1 MVVMKKVKTIL
12 YGAALLLLVNACDSI
27 LDREVVLSLTED
39 DVLTLYNNTQSR
51 AVAIYNYLPSGFRCV
66 DGAMMAS
73 ASDEAEYTLETS
85 SIQMFN
91 VGSWNAKNNPD
102 GGSWWNNFRGIYL
115 VNHFLANS
123 DNLDLEMY
131 RLNPDDIGHEQ
142 YQNRLDNIK
151 RWKYEARFLRAYFY
165 FELIKRYGGVPVIT
179 RPVEIG
185 DSFPRNTLDSCVNFI
200 VKECDDIAWG
210 LPVKYT
216 EQENLGRATRG
227 AVLALKSRVL
237 LYAASDLFNSP
248 EKWASGYANKDL
260 ISVKPIDR
268 KERWKRAA
276 DAAKNVIDL
285 TDAGYALSNNY
296 QGVFRS
302 YTDAEIIL
310 ARRDGASNDF
320 EKANYPVG
328 YDLGNSGNTPSLN
341 LLDDYE
347 MLDGT
352 AFDWNNKNHAAN
364 PYRGRDPRLA
374 FTILSNMTKFNGR
387 PVECWTGGRDGKG
400 VPRATK
406 TGQYLLK
413 YIDPELNLLEGRTS
427 VHTWVLIR
435 LAEVYLNYI
444 EALNEYQ
451 PAHSDI
457 KIYYNK
463 IRQRE
468 GIKMPELP
476 DGLDQDAVRQKIRHE
491 RRIELAFEDHRLW
504 DARRWMIAADNEK
517 GKGVLNIPLR
527 GLEILNRGGV
537 PSYTPIEI
545 EKRNFEPKM
554 YLYPI
559 PQGDLDIAGWSQ
571 NPLW

>member
-1 MVVMKKVKTIL
+1 MKKVKTIL

-151 RWKYEARFLRAYFY
+151 RWKYEVRFLRAYFY

-517 GKGVLNIPLR
+517 GKGVLNKPLR
-527 GLEILNRGGV
+527 GLDILNRGGV

>member
-1 MVVMKKVKTIL
+1 MKKVKTIL

-151 RWKYEARFLRAYFY
+151 RWKYEVRFLRAYFY

-413 YIDPELNLLEGRTS
+413 NIDPELNLLEGRTS

>member
-151 RWKYEARFLRAYFY
+151 RWKYEVRFLRAYFY

-285 TDAGYALSNNY
+285 TDACYALSNNY

>member
-1 MVVMKKVKTIL
+1 MKKVKTIL

-151 RWKYEARFLRAYFY
+151 RWKYEVRFLRAYFY

-179 RPVEIG
+179 RSVEIG

-200 VKECDDIAWG
+200 VKECDDIALG
-210 LPVKYT
+210 LPIKYT

-248 EKWASGYANKDL
+248 EKWASDYANKDL
-260 ISVKPIDR
+260 ISVKTIDR

-276 DAAKNVIDL
+276 DAAKDVIDL
-285 TDAGYALSNNY
+285 ADAGYALSNNY
-296 QGVFRS
+296 QGIFRS
-302 YTDAEIIL
+302 YTDTEIIL

-352 AFDWNNKNHAAN
+352 AFDWSNKNHAAN
-364 PYRGRDPRLA
+364 PYKGRDPRLA

-427 VHTWVLIR
+427 VHTWILIR

-457 KIYYNK
+457 KIYYDK
-463 IRQRE
+463 IRRRE
-468 GIKMPELP
+468 GIKMPVLP

-504 DARRWMIAADNEK
+504 DARRWMIAADNEM

-537 PSYTPIEI
+537 PSYRPIEI

>member
-1 MVVMKKVKTIL
+1 MKKVKTIL

-151 RWKYEARFLRAYFY
+151 RWKYEVRFLRAYFY

-248 EKWASGYANKDL
+248 EKWALGYANKDL

>member
-151 RWKYEARFLRAYFY
+151 RWKYEVRFLRAYFY

-302 YTDAEIIL
+302 YTDAEIIF

>member
-1 MVVMKKVKTIL
+1 MKKVKTIL

-151 RWKYEARFLRAYFY
+151 RWKYEVRFLRAYFY

-200 VKECDDIAWG
+200 VKECDDIAWV

>member
-39 DVLTLYNNTQSR
+39 EVLTLYNNTQSR

-151 RWKYEARFLRAYFY
+151 RWKYEVRFLRAYFY

>member
-1 MVVMKKVKTIL
+1 M

-151 RWKYEARFLRAYFY
+151 RWKYEVRFLRAYFY

-200 VKECDDIAWG
+200 VKECDDIALG
-210 LPVKYT
+210 LPIKYT

-248 EKWASGYANKDL
+248 EKWASDYANKDL
-260 ISVKPIDR
+260 ISVKTIDR

-276 DAAKNVIDL
+276 DAAKDVIDL
-285 TDAGYALSNNY
+285 ADAGYALSNNY
-296 QGVFRS
+296 QGIFRS
-302 YTDAEIIL
+302 YTDTEIIL

-352 AFDWNNKNHAAN
+352 AFDWSNKNHAAN
-364 PYRGRDPRLA
+364 PYKGRDPRLA

-427 VHTWVLIR
+427 VHTWILIR

-457 KIYYNK
+457 KIYYDK
-463 IRQRE
+463 IRRRE
-468 GIKMPELP
+468 GIKMPVLP

-504 DARRWMIAADNEK
+504 DARRWMIAADNEM

-537 PSYTPIEI
+537 PSYRPIEI

>member
-1 MVVMKKVKTIL
+1 MKKVKTIL

-444 EALNEYQ
+444 EALNECQ

-457 KIYYNK
+457 KIYYDK

-504 DARRWMIAADNEK
+504 DVRRWMIAADNEK

>member
-1 MVVMKKVKTIL
+1 MKKVKTIL

-151 RWKYEARFLRAYFY
+151 RWKYEVRFLRAYFY

-179 RPVEIG
+179 RPVEIE

>member
-1 MVVMKKVKTIL
+1 MKKVKTIL

-151 RWKYEARFLRAYFY
+151 RWKYEVRFLRAYFY

-537 PSYTPIEI
+537 PSYRPIEI

>member
-1 MVVMKKVKTIL
+1 MKKVKTIL
-12 YGAALLLLVNACDSI
+12 YGAALLLLVNTCDSI

-151 RWKYEARFLRAYFY
+151 RWKYEVRFLRAYFY

-200 VKECDDIAWG
+200 VKECDDIALG
-210 LPVKYT
+210 LPIKYT

-248 EKWASGYANKDL
+248 EKWASDYANKDL
-260 ISVKPIDR
+260 ISVKTIDR

-276 DAAKNVIDL
+276 DAAKDVIDL
-285 TDAGYALSNNY
+285 ADAGYALSNNY
-296 QGVFRS
+296 QGIFRS
-302 YTDAEIIL
+302 YTDTEIIL

-352 AFDWNNKNHAAN
+352 AFDWSNKNHAAN
-364 PYRGRDPRLA
+364 PYKGRDPRLA

-427 VHTWVLIR
+427 VHTWILIR

-457 KIYYNK
+457 KIYYDK
-463 IRQRE
+463 IRRRE
-468 GIKMPELP
+468 GIKMPVLP

-504 DARRWMIAADNEK
+504 DARRWMIAADNEM

-537 PSYTPIEI
+537 PSYRPIEI

>member
-1 MVVMKKVKTIL
+1 MKKVKTIL

-151 RWKYEARFLRAYFY
+151 RWKYEVRFLRAYFY

-185 DSFPRNTLDSCVNFI
+185 DAFPRNTLDSCVNFI
-200 VKECDDIAWG
+200 VKECDDIALG
-210 LPVKYT
+210 LPIKYT

-248 EKWASGYANKDL
+248 EKWASDYANKDL
-260 ISVKPIDR
+260 ISVKTIDR

-276 DAAKNVIDL
+276 DAAKDVIDL
-285 TDAGYALSNNY
+285 ADAGYALSNNY
-296 QGVFRS
+296 QGIFRS
-302 YTDAEIIL
+302 YTDTEIIL

-352 AFDWNNKNHAAN
+352 AFDWSNKNHAAN
-364 PYRGRDPRLA
+364 PYKGRDPRLA

-427 VHTWVLIR
+427 VHTWILIR

-457 KIYYNK
+457 KIYYDK
-463 IRQRE
+463 IRRRE
-468 GIKMPELP
+468 GIKMPVLP

-504 DARRWMIAADNEK
+504 DARRWMIAADNEM

-537 PSYTPIEI
+537 PSYRPIEI

>member
-1 MVVMKKVKTIL
+1 MKKVKTIL

-142 YQNRLDNIK
+142 YQNRLDYIK
-151 RWKYEARFLRAYFY
+151 RWKYEVRFLRAYFY

>member
-1 MVVMKKVKTIL
+1 MKKVKTIL

-91 VGSWNAKNNPD
+91 VGSWKAKNNPD

-151 RWKYEARFLRAYFY
+151 RWKYEVRFLRAYFY

>member
-151 RWKYEARFLRAYFY
+151 RWKYEVRFLRAYFY

-468 GIKMPELP
+468 GIKMPALP
-476 DGLDQDAVRQKIRHE
+476 EGLDQDAVRQKIRHE

>member
-1 MVVMKKVKTIL
+1 
-12 YGAALLLLVNACDSI
+12 
-27 LDREVVLSLTED
+27 VLSLTED

-151 RWKYEARFLRAYFY
+151 RWKYEVRFLRAYFY

-200 VKECDDIAWG
+200 VKECDDIALG
-210 LPVKYT
+210 LPIKYT

-248 EKWASGYANKDL
+248 EKWASDYANKDL
-260 ISVKPIDR
+260 ISVKTIDR

-276 DAAKNVIDL
+276 DAAKDVIDL
-285 TDAGYALSNNY
+285 ADAGYALSNNY
-296 QGVFRS
+296 QGIFRS
-302 YTDAEIIL
+302 YTDTEIIL

-352 AFDWNNKNHAAN
+352 AFDWSNKNHAAN
-364 PYRGRDPRLA
+364 PYKGRDPRLA

-427 VHTWVLIR
+427 VHTWILIR

-457 KIYYNK
+457 KIYYDK
-463 IRQRE
+463 IRRRE
-468 GIKMPELP
+468 GIKMPVLP

-504 DARRWMIAADNEK
+504 DARRWMIAADNEM

-537 PSYTPIEI
+537 PSYRPIEI

>member
-1 MVVMKKVKTIL
+1 MKKVKTIL

-151 RWKYEARFLRAYFY
+151 RWKYEVRFLRAYFY

-200 VKECDDIAWG
+200 VKECDDIALG
-210 LPVKYT
+210 LPIKYT

-248 EKWASGYANKDL
+248 EKWASDYANKDL
-260 ISVKPIDR
+260 ISVKTIDR

-276 DAAKNVIDL
+276 DAAKDVIDL
-285 TDAGYALSNNY
+285 ADAGYALSNNY
-296 QGVFRS
+296 QGIFRS
-302 YTDAEIIL
+302 YTDTEIIL

-352 AFDWNNKNHAAN
+352 AFDWSNKNHAAN
-364 PYRGRDPRLA
+364 PYKGRDPRLA

-427 VHTWVLIR
+427 VHTWILIR

-457 KIYYNK
+457 KIYYDK
-463 IRQRE
+463 IRRRE
-468 GIKMPELP
+468 GIKMPVLP

-504 DARRWMIAADNEK
+504 DARRWMIAQQEFPGPEYSLNLLATSYEDSWSRTSNVWK
-517 GKGVLNIPLR
+517 GGPRV
-527 GLEILNRGGV
+527 
-537 PSYTPIEI
+537 
-545 EKRNFEPKM
+545 FEPKH
-554 YLYPI
+554 YFFPI
-559 PQGDLDIAGWSQ
+559 NQEQLSEMKNITQNYGW
-571 NPLW
+571 

>member
-1 MVVMKKVKTIL
+1 M
-12 YGAALLLLVNACDSI
+12 VNACDSI

-151 RWKYEARFLRAYFY
+151 RWKYEVRFLRAYFY

>member
-151 RWKYEARFLRAYFY
+151 RWKYEVRFLRAYFY

-268 KERWKRAA
+268 KERWKKAA
-276 DAAKNVIDL
+276 DAAKDVIDL

>member
-151 RWKYEARFLRAYFY
+151 RWKYEVRFLRAYFY

-545 EKRNFEPKM
+545 EKRT
-554 YLYPI
+554 
-559 PQGDLDIAGWSQ
+559 
-571 NPLW
+571 

>member
-1 MVVMKKVKTIL
+1 MKKVKTIL

-39 DVLTLYNNTQSR
+39 DVLTLNNNTQSR

-151 RWKYEARFLRAYFY
+151 RWKYEVRFLRAYFY

-200 VKECDDIAWG
+200 VKECDDIALG
-210 LPVKYT
+210 LPIKYT

-268 KERWKRAA
+268 KERWKKAA
-276 DAAKNVIDL
+276 DAAKDVIDL

-320 EKANYPVG
+320 EKTNYPVG

-364 PYRGRDPRLA
+364 PYKGRDPRLA

-427 VHTWVLIR
+427 VHTWILIR

-451 PAHSDI
+451 PTHSDI
-457 KIYYNK
+457 KIYYDK
-463 IRQRE
+463 IRRRE

-504 DARRWMIAADNEK
+504 DARRWMIAADNEM

-537 PSYTPIEI
+537 PSYSPIEI

>member
-1 MVVMKKVKTIL
+1 MKKVKTIL

-151 RWKYEARFLRAYFY
+151 RWKYEVRFLRAYFY

-463 IRQRE
+463 IRKRE

>member
-1 MVVMKKVKTIL
+1 MKKVKTIL

-151 RWKYEARFLRAYFY
+151 RWKYEVRFLRAYFY

-559 PQGDLDIAGWSQ
+559 PQGDLDLAGWSQ
-571 NPLW
+571 NPLWY

>member
-1 MVVMKKVKTIL
+1 MKKVKTIL

-151 RWKYEARFLRAYFY
+151 RWKYEVRFLRAYFY

-216 EQENLGRATRG
+216 ERENLGRATRG

>member
-1 MVVMKKVKTIL
+1 MKKVKTIL

-151 RWKYEARFLRAYFY
+151 RWKYEVRFLRAYFY

-237 LYAASDLFNSP
+237 LYAASDLFISP

>member
-1 MVVMKKVKTIL
+1 MKKVKTIL

-51 AVAIYNYLPSGFRCV
+51 AVALYNYLPSGFRCV

-151 RWKYEARFLRAYFY
+151 RWKYEVRFLRAYFY

>member
-1 MVVMKKVKTIL
+1 MKKVKTIL

-151 RWKYEARFLRAYFY
+151 RWKYEVRFLRAYFY

-328 YDLGNSGNTPSLN
+328 YDLGNSGNTPPLN

>member
-435 LAEVYLNYI
+435 LAEVYFNYI

-457 KIYYNK
+457 KIYYDK

-504 DARRWMIAADNEK
+504 DVRRWMIAADNEK

>member
-1 MVVMKKVKTIL
+1 MKKVKTIL

-91 VGSWNAKNNPD
+91 VGSWNAKNKPE

-151 RWKYEARFLRAYFY
+151 RWKYEVRFLRAYFY

-200 VKECDDIAWG
+200 VKECDDIALG
-210 LPVKYT
+210 LPIKYT

-248 EKWASGYANKDL
+248 EKWASDYANKDL
-260 ISVKPIDR
+260 ISVKTIDR

-276 DAAKNVIDL
+276 DAAKDVIDL
-285 TDAGYALSNNY
+285 ADAGYALSNNY
-296 QGVFRS
+296 QGIFRS
-302 YTDAEIIL
+302 YTDTEIIL

-352 AFDWNNKNHAAN
+352 AFDWSNKNHAAN
-364 PYRGRDPRLA
+364 PYKGRDPRLA

-427 VHTWVLIR
+427 VHTWILIR

-457 KIYYNK
+457 KIYYDK
-463 IRQRE
+463 IRRRE
-468 GIKMPELP
+468 GIKMPVLP

-504 DARRWMIAADNEK
+504 DARRWMIAADNEM

-537 PSYTPIEI
+537 PSYRPIEI

>member
-1 MVVMKKVKTIL
+1 MKKVKTIL

-73 ASDEAEYTLETS
+73 ASDEAEYTIETS

-276 DAAKNVIDL
+276 DAAKDVIDL

-457 KIYYNK
+457 KIYYDK

-504 DARRWMIAADNEK
+504 DVRRWMIAADNEK

>member
-1 MVVMKKVKTIL
+1 MKKVKTIL

-151 RWKYEARFLRAYFY
+151 RWKYEVRFLRAYFY

-276 DAAKNVIDL
+276 DAAKDVIDL

-457 KIYYNK
+457 KIYYDK

-504 DARRWMIAADNEK
+504 DVRRWMIAADNEK

>member
-1 MVVMKKVKTIL
+1 MKKVKTIL

-151 RWKYEARFLRAYFY
+151 RWKYEVRFLRAYFY

>member
-1 MVVMKKVKTIL
+1 MKKVKTIL

-151 RWKYEARFLRAYFY
+151 RWKYEVRFLRAYFY

-451 PAHSDI
+451 PTHSDI
-457 KIYYNK
+457 KIYYDK
-463 IRQRE
+463 IRRRE

>member
-151 RWKYEARFLRAYFY
+151 RWKYEVRFLRAYFY

-527 GLEILNRGGV
+527 GLEILNRGECLR
-537 PSYTPIEI
+537 ILLL
-545 EKRNFEPKM
+545 K
-554 YLYPI
+554 
-559 PQGDLDIAGWSQ
+559 
-571 NPLW
+571 

>member
-1 MVVMKKVKTIL
+1 MKKVKTIL

-151 RWKYEARFLRAYFY
+151 RWKYEVRFLRAYFY

-504 DARRWMIAADNEK
+504 DARRWMIAADNEM

-537 PSYTPIEI
+537 PSYSPIEI

>member
-1 MVVMKKVKTIL
+1 MKKVKTIL

-151 RWKYEARFLRAYFY
+151 RWKYEVRFLRAYFY

-200 VKECDDIAWG
+200 VKECDDIALG
-210 LPVKYT
+210 LPIKYT

-248 EKWASGYANKDL
+248 EKWASDYANKDL
-260 ISVKPIDR
+260 ISVKTIDR

-276 DAAKNVIDL
+276 DAAKDVIDL
-285 TDAGYALSNNY
+285 ADAGYALSNNY
-296 QGVFRS
+296 QGIFRS
-302 YTDAEIIL
+302 YTDTEIIL

-352 AFDWNNKNHAAN
+352 AFDWSNKNHAAN
-364 PYRGRDPRLA
+364 PYKGRDPRLA

-427 VHTWVLIR
+427 VHTWILIR

-468 GIKMPELP
+468 GIKMPVLP

-504 DARRWMIAADNEK
+504 DARRWMIAADNEM

-537 PSYTPIEI
+537 PSYRPIEI

>member
-1 MVVMKKVKTIL
+1 MKKVKTIL

-151 RWKYEARFLRAYFY
+151 RWKYEVRFLRAYFY

-200 VKECDDIAWG
+200 VKECDDIALG
-210 LPVKYT
+210 LPIKYT

-248 EKWASGYANKDL
+248 EKWASDYANKDL
-260 ISVKPIDR
+260 ISVKTIDR

-276 DAAKNVIDL
+276 DAAKDVIDL
-285 TDAGYALSNNY
+285 ADAGYALSNNY
-296 QGVFRS
+296 QGIFRS
-302 YTDAEIIL
+302 YTDTEIIL

-427 VHTWVLIR
+427 VHTWILIR

-457 KIYYNK
+457 KIYYDK
-463 IRQRE
+463 IRRRE
-468 GIKMPELP
+468 GIKMPVLP

-504 DARRWMIAADNEK
+504 DARRWMIAADNEM
-517 GKGVLNIPLR
+517 GKGFLNIPLR

-537 PSYTPIEI
+537 PSYRPIEI

>member
-1 MVVMKKVKTIL
+1 MKKVKTIL

-151 RWKYEARFLRAYFY
+151 RWKYEVRFLRAYFY

-200 VKECDDIAWG
+200 VKECDDIALG
-210 LPVKYT
+210 LPIKYT

-268 KERWKRAA
+268 KERWKKAA
-276 DAAKNVIDL
+276 DAAKDVIDL

-320 EKANYPVG
+320 EKTNYPVG

-364 PYRGRDPRLA
+364 PYKGRDPRLA

-427 VHTWVLIR
+427 VHTWILIR

-457 KIYYNK
+457 KIYYDK
-463 IRQRE
+463 IRRRE
-468 GIKMPELP
+468 GIKMPVLP

-504 DARRWMIAADNEK
+504 DARRWMIAADNEM

-537 PSYTPIEI
+537 PSYSPIEI